1 MDPALGLRGSGTGR
15 MLGPKERVVS
25 AAVVIPELS
34 AGNPVAKGEEQRSAD
49 RRCGQAEGEAVSPRR
64 GRSWT
69 RVGGGRFP
77 QAAPA
82 VRAPAHAHALLV
94 GQVQHARAPGH
105 AQRARVCALQADALR
120 LQPGGE
126 AGLQGWLQGDARLL
140 RREGG
145 EAGQGGDS
153 REGRLRPG
161 AGARRDAYLEA
172 AGSRRARR
180 EVAQGVPLQ
189 LHLHVAGHP
198 GRFPRA
204 EAPDHGQ
211 LQPQRV
217 GETHSLASVRAAAAG
232 CPRPATTRGRRA
244 GPAPPTRNVSPR
256 AGAWPGPALP
266 GLLLRLLLEA
276 GPLAAVVRPLGQCR
290 YKAQVAG
297 YIRARWPLVGHVTP
311 EPQRG

>member
-1 MDPALGLRGSGTGR
+1 MPPFFFPAVACRSLVSNKMDPALGLRGSGTGR

-105 AQRARVCALQADALR
+105 TQRARVCALQADALR

-145 EAGQGGDS
+145 EAVICMVLGGYVCRNAGTHRGQKGTSDS
-153 REGRLRPG
+153 LGL
-161 AGARRDAYLEA
+161 A
-172 AGSRRARR
+172 
-180 EVAQGVPLQ
+180 LQ
-189 LHLHVAGHP
+189 
-198 GRFPRA
+198 
-204 EAPDHGQ
+204 
-211 LQPQRV
+211 
-217 GETHSLASVRAAAAG
+217 
-232 CPRPATTRGRRA
+232 
-244 GPAPPTRNVSPR
+244 
-256 AGAWPGPALP
+256 
-266 GLLLRLLLEA
+266 
-276 GPLAAVVRPLGQCR
+276 
-290 YKAQVAG
+290 
-297 YIRARWPLVGHVTP
+297 
-311 EPQRG
+311 